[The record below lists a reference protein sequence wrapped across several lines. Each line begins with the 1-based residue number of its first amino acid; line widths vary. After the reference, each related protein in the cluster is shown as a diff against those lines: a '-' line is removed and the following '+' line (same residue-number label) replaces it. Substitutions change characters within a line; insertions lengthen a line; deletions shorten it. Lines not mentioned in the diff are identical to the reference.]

1 MSMMSGLTAK
11 PLLLIWVERLAG
23 REPSKNHVAV
33 GQAIGHP
40 HPKNGAVLLLARI
53 ANERLF
59 ALKMTIKR
67 VINAG

>member
-1 MSMMSGLTAK
+1 MMSGLTAK

-33 GQAIGHP
+33 GQAFGFP

-53 ANERLF
+53 FDERHCELR
-59 ALKMTIKR
+59 KTIKG
-67 VINAG
+67 VKNAG